1 MAWLSQI
8 AGGCFGRRSVS
19 SISRKPLPRVTTH
32 DAPGRMT
39 SEESLNESLTSPSPS
54 AASSVSTSCSST
66 ASTTSSPK
74 KAVASWLV
82 ALKVARVVLLGREA
96 KQSNAAKLDGQLK
109 KTSCASSRVTRALTD
124 VDMSSAAVRQMM
136 ALLEP
141 GQTLGNLSD
150 FAKGFGTEDF
160 CKRLLRKHNG
170 DVKKASEQF
179 TQALGWRQAHKE
191 VLTSRSF
198 ALGGEKHVIGS
209 DLQRRPVIYMCM
221 KNQILPGAQCL
232 IKKVVTM
239 LQAIGSMPGG
249 VEKTVHIWDLH
260 DQQFRL
266 SDLNPAPFVKM
277 IHSQHAYFAGR
288 HHESIII
295 GMPRLA
301 KALKDA
307 VWPLVPEKTK
317 AKIRFMSEA
326 EAQLHIET
334 QCDEEVAGR
343 ILAAMQQ
350 NRDNRL
356 SLEHREKSWMRV
368 DEFGQLVPMVA

>member
-1 MAWLSQI
+1 
-8 AGGCFGRRSVS
+8 
-19 SISRKPLPRVTTH
+19 
-32 DAPGRMT
+32 
-39 SEESLNESLTSPSPS
+39 
-54 AASSVSTSCSST
+54 
-66 ASTTSSPK
+66 
-74 KAVASWLV
+74 
-82 ALKVARVVLLGREA
+82 
-96 KQSNAAKLDGQLK
+96 
-109 KTSCASSRVTRALTD
+109 
-124 VDMSSAAVRQMM
+124 MM

-150 FAKGFGTEDF
+150 FAKEFGTEDF
-160 CKRLLRKHNG
+160 CKRLLRKNNG

-191 VLTSRSF
+191 VLTSRSSF
-198 ALGGEKHVIGS
+198 ALDGDERVIGS
-209 DLQRRPVIYMCM
+209 DLQRRPVVYMCM
-221 KNQILPGAQCL
+221 KNQILPGAPCL

-239 LQAIGSMPGG
+239 LQAIDSMPGG

-260 DQQFRL
+260 GQQFRI

-317 AKIRFMSEA
+317 AKIRFMSEE
-326 EAQLHIET
+326 EAQLHIKT
-334 QCDEEVAGR
+334 QYDEEVAGR
-343 ILAAMQQ
+343 ILTAMQR
-350 NRDNRL
+350 NRENRL
-356 SLEHREKSWMRV
+356 SLEQRKQSWMRV
-368 DEFGQLVPMVA
+368 REAGQLVPMGA

>member
-1 MAWLSQI
+1 LNRPYAPHHRIQQKSAMALLSKI
-8 AGGCFGRRSVS
+8 FRG
-19 SISRKPLPRVTTH
+19 L
-32 DAPGRMT
+32 
-39 SEESLNESLTSPSPS
+39 
-54 AASSVSTSCSST
+54 
-66 ASTTSSPK
+66 PK
-74 KAVASWLV
+74 KVVASGSS
-82 ALKVARVVLLGREA
+82 ALKVARVFLSTRHS
-96 KQSNAAKLDGQLK
+96 KQRSAAKLDEHRK
-109 KTSCASSRVTRALTD
+109 ETSCASVRVPRTWID
-124 VDMSSAAVRQMM
+124 PEIVSAGVRQMM
-136 ALLEP
+136 SLLDP
-141 GQTLGNLSD
+141 GQPLGDLND
-150 FAKGFGTEDF
+150 FAKAYATEIF
-160 CKRLLRKHNG
+160 CKRLLRKSDG
-170 DVKKASEQF
+170 DVKKACEKF
-179 TQALGWRQAHKE
+179 KQALGWRQTHEE
-191 VLTSRSF
+191 VLTSRKF
-198 ALGGEKHVIGS
+198 AFSGDERVIGS

-317 AKIRFMSEA
+317 AKIRFMSEG
-326 EAQLHIET
+326 EAQLHIKT